1 MAGTMIDFSKIAAD
15 ARKNYGIL
23 TMPEFNIGMGAYRRP
38 VTASAVPYSETPL
51 EPGNPGPVAA
61 MNTEYQDLDARY
73 NLGQRQDGMLG
84 GEGGAQRS
92 YVPMPDALNLA
103 KVPGTTYGNE
113 QPAQEPQQAPT
124 ENVESQQAPT
134 ENVESQQAQIE
145 AVANGNGTIE
155 KLLEALRMMA
165 SMQPGDQG
173 NPVFQLDAMYK
184 NSDAMTGIPG
194 TVAQYPTAGGMTR
207 ETDYN
212 LGGVNGGI

>member
-38 VTASAVPYSETPL
+38 VTASAVPYSETQP

-92 YVPMPDALNLA
+92 YVPAQDAVNLA
-103 KVPGTTYGNE
+103 QVPGTTYGSE
-113 QPAQEPQQAPT
+113 QPSQEPQQAPT
-124 ENVESQQAPT
+124 GNVEA
-134 ENVESQQAQIE
+134 QQAQIE
-145 AVANGNGTIE
+145 AVANGNGTID
-155 KLLEALRMMA
+155 KLLEALRQMA
-165 SMQPGDQG
+165 SMKPGEQG

-212 LGGVNGGI
+212 FGGVNGGI

>member
-1 MAGTMIDFSKIAAD
+1 MSGTMIDFSQIAAD
-15 ARKNYGIL
+15 ARKNSDML

-38 VTASAVPYSETPL
+38 VTASAVPYSDTPL
-51 EPGNPGPVAA
+51 GPGNPGPVAA
-61 MNTEYQDLDARY
+61 MNTEYQDLNARY
-73 NLGQRQDGMLG
+73 NLGQSQG

-103 KVPGTTYGNE
+103 LVPETTYGNE
-113 QPAQEPQQAPT
+113 QPTPAPEPQQDAG
-124 ENVESQQAPT
+124 ESLD
-134 ENVESQQAQIE
+134 AQRAQVE

-155 KLLEALRMMA
+155 QLLEALRLMA

-173 NPVFQLDAMYK
+173 NPVFQLDAQYK

-194 TVAQYPTAGGMTR
+194 TVAQYPTAGGTTR

-212 LGGVNGGI
+212 LGASNGGI

>member
-1 MAGTMIDFSKIAAD
+1 MIDFSKIAAD

-38 VTASAVPYSETPL
+38 VTASAVPYSDVPL
-51 EPGNPGPVAA
+51 EPGNPGPVSA

-73 NLGQRQDGMLG
+73 NLGQDQG

-92 YVPMPDALNLA
+92 YVPAQDAVNLA
-103 KVPGTTYGNE
+103 QVPGTTYGNE

-124 ENVESQQAPT
+124 ENVDE
-134 ENVESQQAQIE
+134 QQAQIE
-145 AVANGNGTIE
+145 AVANGNGTIDQ
-155 KLLEALRMMA
+155 LLEALRRMA
-165 SMQPGDQG
+165 SMQPGEQG

>member
-1 MAGTMIDFSKIAAD
+1 MIDFSKIAAD
-15 ARKNYGIL
+15 ARKNSDLL

-38 VTASAVPYSETPL
+38 VTASAVPYSDVPL

-61 MNTEYQDLDARY
+61 MNTEYQDLNARY
-73 NLGQRQDGMLG
+73 NLGQSQG

-103 KVPGTTYGNE
+103 KVPETTYGNE
-113 QPAQEPQQAPT
+113 QPTPAPEPVAPAPEPQQNAG
-124 ENVESQQAPT
+124 ENLDAQKAQVES
-134 ENVESQQAQIE
+134 
-145 AVANGNGTIE
+145 VANGNGTIE
-155 KLLEALRMMA
+155 QLLDALRKMA
-165 SMQPGDQG
+165 SMQPGEEG
-173 NPVFQLDAMYK
+173 NPVFQLDAQYK

-212 LGGVNGGI
+212 LGASNGGI

>member
-1 MAGTMIDFSKIAAD
+1 MSGTMIDFSKIAAD
-15 ARKNYGIL
+15 ARKNSDLL
-23 TMPEFNIGMGAYRRP
+23 TMPEFNLGMGTYRRP

-51 EPGNPGPVAA
+51 APGNPGPVAA
-61 MNTEYQDLDARY
+61 MNTEYQDLNARY
-73 NLGQRQDGMLG
+73 NLGQSQG

-103 KVPGTTYGNE
+103 RVPETTYGNE
-113 QPAQEPQQAPT
+113 QPTPEHEPQQDAG
-124 ENVESQQAPT
+124 ESID
-134 ENVESQQAQIE
+134 AQKAQVE
-145 AVANGNGTIE
+145 AVANENGTIE
-155 KLLEALRMMA
+155 QLLEALRQMA

-173 NPVFQLDAMYK
+173 NPVFQLDVQYK

-212 LGGVNGGI
+212 LGASNGGI

>member
-1 MAGTMIDFSKIAAD
+1 MSGTMIDFSKIAAD
-15 ARKNYGIL
+15 ARKNSDLL
-23 TMPEFNIGMGAYRRP
+23 TMPEFNLGMGAYRRP
-38 VTASAVPYSETPL
+38 VTASAVPYSDTPL
-51 EPGNPGPVAA
+51 GPGNPGPVAA
-61 MNTEYQDLDARY
+61 MNTEYQDLNARY
-73 NLGQRQDGMLG
+73 NLGQSQG

-103 KVPGTTYGNE
+103 LVPETTYGNE
-113 QPAQEPQQAPT
+113 KPTPAPEPVAPAPEPQQDAG
-124 ENVESQQAPT
+124 ENLDAQKAQVES
-134 ENVESQQAQIE
+134 
-145 AVANGNGTIE
+145 VANGNGTIE

-173 NPVFQLDAMYK
+173 NPVFQLDAQYK

-212 LGGVNGGI
+212 LGASNGGI

>member
-73 NLGQRQDGMLG
+73 NLGQRQNGMLG

-103 KVPGTTYGNE
+103 KVPETTYGNE
-113 QPAQEPQQAPT
+113 QPAPEPVAPASKPQQDAG
-124 ENVESQQAPT
+124 ENLDVQK
-134 ENVESQQAQIE
+134 AQVE

-155 KLLEALRMMA
+155 QLLDALRQMA
-165 SMQPGDQG
+165 YMQPGDQR